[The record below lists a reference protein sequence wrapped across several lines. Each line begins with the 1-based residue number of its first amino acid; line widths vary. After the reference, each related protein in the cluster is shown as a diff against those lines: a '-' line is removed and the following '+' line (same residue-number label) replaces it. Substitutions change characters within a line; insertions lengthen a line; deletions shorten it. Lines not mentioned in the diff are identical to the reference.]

1 MLVYQTNINVMQL
14 MQCRKAVSENQST
27 DDRGSFPFLFP
38 WADLAG
44 EWRLVVACG
53 QRPPRGEVVQ
63 WVQGAV
69 PGRLAGQLG
78 AIY

>member
-1 MLVYQTNINVMQL
+1 MTLMLVYQTNINVMQL

-27 DDRGSFPFLFP
+27 DDRGSFPFPFP

-53 QRPPRGEVVQ
+53 QLESCGSSRVDVTI
-63 WVQGAV
+63 VNK
-69 PGRLAGQLG
+69 
-78 AIY
+78 